1 MPTIKKKKNS
11 RKLIF
16 SIANTLCIDLLSADI
31 WQTRKKDCRELLAD
45 WNNLPLYSL
54 VNVIYHCY
62 IFLPVNLDLTGRKCG
77 QIKKKK
83 KRSILSEQHLHLAAR
98 SWSGQ
103 VKVKYSKTVTM
114 METTCQMNPRM
125 NCLSSYIGWEVQAE
139 KYSGFLQPE

>member
-77 QIKKKK
+77 QIKKKR
-83 KRSILSEQHLHLAAR
+83 KRDLYCLNSIYTWLQDPDPDKSRWNILRQWQWWKQLAK
-98 SWSGQ
+98 WIQ
-103 VKVKYSKTVTM
+103 EWTV
-114 METTCQMNPRM
+114 
-125 NCLSSYIGWEVQAE
+125 CL
-139 KYSGFLQPE
+139 PT